1 MNDFC
6 GKKVLVTGSTQGI
19 GLATAKEF
27 SALGGEVWI
36 HCSHDIKKA
45 ERIANEIGAA
55 HAVTADLSDTNE
67 TLSLYHKTG
76 PVDILILNAS
86 VQYKSYW
93 KDITID
99 QFENQ
104 VNVNLRSTFLLMQ
117 AYYPHMEKNH
127 YGRIITVGSV
137 NQHRQHSELAIYAA
151 TKCAVMSIV
160 RNVAKT
166 AAPHGVTINNISPG
180 AILTPR
186 NESVWNDPQKRSA
199 VEAQIPVG
207 RFGNSEEIAKTI
219 VFLCGEYS
227 EYFVGEDITIDG
239 GMHL

>member
-1 MNDFC
+1 
-6 GKKVLVTGSTQGI
+6 
-19 GLATAKEF
+19 
-27 SALGGEVWI
+27 
-36 HCSHDIKKA
+36 
-45 ERIANEIGAA
+45 
-55 HAVTADLSDTNE
+55 
-67 TLSLYHKTG
+67 
-76 PVDILILNAS
+76 
-86 VQYKSYW
+86 
-93 KDITID
+93 
-99 QFENQ
+99 
-104 VNVNLRSTFLLMQ
+104 MQ

-137 NQHRQHSELAIYAA
+137 NQHRQHPELAIYAA

-219 VFLCGEYS
+219 VFLCGENS